1 MAFARRDRLD
11 APGAVYGEVVVPR
24 AVVDE
29 VVSEP
34 ACSRVRAARW
44 IRVEAVSEGADRRM
58 FGSRPHAG
66 EVEVMLLA
74 LERGAD
80 LVIMDDNAAKKTA
93 KFLGLRVTGTLGVLL
108 RAKRGGVV
116 PSVAGLLDAFVA
128 DGLYVTD
135 GLRRLVLEQAGEA

>member
-1 MAFARRDRLD
+1 L
-11 APGAVYGEVVVPR
+11 
-24 AVVDE
+24 
-29 VVSEP
+29 
-34 ACSRVRAARW
+34 
-44 IRVEAVSEGADRRM
+44 
-58 FGSRPHAG
+58 FGSRLHAG

-108 RAKRGGVV
+108 RAKREGVV